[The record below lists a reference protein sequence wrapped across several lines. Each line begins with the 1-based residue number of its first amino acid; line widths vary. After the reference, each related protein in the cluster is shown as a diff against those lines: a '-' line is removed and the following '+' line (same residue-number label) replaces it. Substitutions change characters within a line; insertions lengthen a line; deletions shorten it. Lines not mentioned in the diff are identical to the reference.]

1 MEGFFLRREH
11 DLARP
16 GLCMCEM
23 RASVDACSQ
32 QLARSMQGVRLCK
45 GISILPW
52 PQHLL
57 ERMVLNQPSCWTH
70 ACFVGFRTVL
80 VVALAS
86 CSTGRDMQR
95 KQELESTGDGELIIV
110 FSPKLLHH
118 RYGSFRSCQVPGRDG
133 GLEVGAL
140 PDEAVEAEA
149 EVPGS

>member
-86 CSTGRDMQR
+86 CSTGRDLRR
-95 KQELESTGDGELIIV
+95 KQELESPGDGELIIV
-110 FSPKLLHH
+110 FSPC
-118 RYGSFRSCQVPGRDG
+118 FR
-133 GLEVGAL
+133 LT
-140 PDEAVEAEA
+140 AVTQT
-149 EVPGS
+149 SRQ